1 MITIKRQTGFIGM
14 GLGMSIKVDDEKV
27 GRISERDT
35 QEVALSGD
43 KATVRVTQLGI
54 KSNALEVSGGDH
66 LILETRP
73 WVKYAIIIMFLSVFF
88 VSLISFQWMLAY
100 KFLIYILIFSVYLG
114 SFYFLD
120 AYELRL
126 ISSSTVNVF

>member
-35 QEVALSGD
+35 QELAISGD
-43 KATVRVTQLGI
+43 KATIKVTQLGI
-54 KSNALEVSGGDH
+54 KSNALEVSGGEH

-73 WVKYAIIIMFLSVFF
+73 WVKYAIIIMFLSIFF
-88 VSLISFQWMLAY
+88 VSLISYPGILAY
-100 KFLIYILIFSVYLG
+100 KFFIYILIFSAYLG
-114 SFYFLD
+114 SFYFFD
-120 AYELRL
+120 AYELKL
-126 ISSSTVNVF
+126 ISSSTALVS